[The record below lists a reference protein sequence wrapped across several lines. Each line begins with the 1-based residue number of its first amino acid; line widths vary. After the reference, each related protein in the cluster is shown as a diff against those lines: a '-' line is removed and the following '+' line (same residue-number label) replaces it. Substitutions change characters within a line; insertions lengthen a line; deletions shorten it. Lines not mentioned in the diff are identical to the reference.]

1 MNEMKPDSS
10 DAREI
15 VVPLLEEQLSVSK
28 RVMPKSRVQV
38 STVTRLHEELVDEL
52 LARDHVEIE
61 RTPIGKRIDVMPT
74 VRDEGDTTIVPVV
87 EEVVIVERQ
96 LILKEEVRIRRV
108 RETERHQERV
118 TLRKQEATVTRL
130 PVEEE
135 AAASTAAAG
144 DGREEV
150 K

>member
-1 MNEMKPDSS
+1 MNEPKPDSS

-15 VVPLLEEQLSVSK
+15 IVPVLEEQLLVSK

-38 STVTRLHEELVDEL
+38 STVTRQHEELVDEL
-52 LARDHVEIE
+52 LAREHVEIE
-61 RTPIGKRIDVMPT
+61 RIPIGRRIDVMPG
-74 VRDEGDTTIVPVV
+74 VREEDGTTIVPVV
-87 EEVVIVERQ
+87 EEVVVVERQ
-96 LILKEEVRIRRV
+96 LILKEELRIRRI

-135 AAASTAAAG
+135 AAASTAAS
-144 DGREEV
+144 DGREEI

>member
-1 MNEMKPDSS
+1 MNEMKPDSG

-28 RVMPKSRVQV
+28 RVMAKSRVQI
-38 STVTRLHEELVDEL
+38 STVTRQYEELVDEL
-52 LARDHVEIE
+52 LTREHVEIE
-61 RTPIGKRIDVMPT
+61 RTPIGRRVNDVPR
-74 VRDEGDTTIVPVV
+74 VREEGDTTIVPVV
-87 EEVVIVERQ
+87 EEVVVVQRQ

-135 AAASTAAAG
+135 AAASAATA
-144 DGREEV
+144 DGREEI